1 MLMVRRAPP
10 LRAARSLPRSRSAE
24 DSGPPAALQKN
35 GGVCGEIPFAAP
47 SAGGR
52 RRLEGMPR
60 LPAPRHAVS
69 ARCRAVK
76 VSPAVR
82 AYSAAYS
89 AGTVSRVYRVRSA
102 SALCPVAKLNTA
114 PGRTVISMA
123 PTLWMKRMAA

>member
-10 LRAARSLPRSRSAE
+10 PCALPERGAKE
-24 DSGPPAALQKN
+24 HL
-35 GGVCGEIPFAAP
+35 
-47 SAGGR
+47 
-52 RRLEGMPR
+52 PR
-60 LPAPRHAVS
+60 LPGRARKQPQPVALAYASLRATKRRLFPMPR
-69 ARCRAVK
+69 RIGR
-76 VSPAVR
+76 PAVH